1 MYLNFHLMTNSLECH
16 KIVKIKKK
24 KNFEHPLW
32 PLTHI
37 LTLLRNSKI
46 NNPNFYKHERK
57 SNLNVFFEL
66 VYVRI

>member
-1 MYLNFHLMTNSLECH
+1 MYLNFHLMTNSLECN
-16 KIVKIKKK
+16 KIVNIKKK
-24 KNFEHPLW
+24 IVEHPLW
-32 PLTHI
+32 PLTHV

-46 NNPNFYKHERK
+46 NNPNFDKHERK